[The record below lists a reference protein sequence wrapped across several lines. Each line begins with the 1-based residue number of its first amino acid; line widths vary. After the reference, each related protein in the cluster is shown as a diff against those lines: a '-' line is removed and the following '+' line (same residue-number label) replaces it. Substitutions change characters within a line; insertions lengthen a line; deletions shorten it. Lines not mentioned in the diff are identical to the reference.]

1 MSISQIKIDE
11 YNKLD
16 KLLRNIALILILASV
31 ILLVIWVLNL
41 YSNSGKETIYN
52 LIIMSIGIALL
63 LGGILLLTRIQ
74 YIIWIKKRF
83 KKTKNII
90 P

>member
-1 MSISQIKIDE
+1 MSYSRIKIDE

-31 ILLVIWVLNL
+31 ILLVVWVLNL

>member
-1 MSISQIKIDE
+1 

-31 ILLVIWVLNL
+31 ILLVVWVLNL

>member
-1 MSISQIKIDE
+1 MSYSRIKIDE

-16 KLLRNIALILILASV
+16 KLLRNIALILILTSI
-31 ILLVIWVLNL
+31 ILLIIWILNL

-83 KKTKNII
+83 EKSSILI
-90 P
+90 

>member
-1 MSISQIKIDE
+1 MSYSRIKIDE

-31 ILLVIWVLNL
+31 ILLVVWVINL

>member
-83 KKTKNII
+83 EKSSILI
-90 P
+90 

>member
-1 MSISQIKIDE
+1 MSYSRIKIDE

-31 ILLVIWVLNL
+31 ILF
-41 YSNSGKETIYN
+41 YN

>member
-1 MSISQIKIDE
+1 MSYSRIKIDE

-16 KLLRNIALILILASV
+16 KLLRNIALILILASI
-31 ILLVIWVLNL
+31 ILLIIWILNL

-83 KKTKNII
+83 EKSSILI
-90 P
+90 

>member
-1 MSISQIKIDE
+1 MSISQIKIDK

-31 ILLVIWVLNL
+31 ILLVVWVLNL

>member
-31 ILLVIWVLNL
+31 ILLVVWVLNL

-83 KKTKNII
+83 EKSSILI
-90 P
+90 

>member
-1 MSISQIKIDE
+1 MSYSRIKIDE

-16 KLLRNIALILILASV
+16 KLLRNIALILILASL
-31 ILLVIWVLNL
+31 ILLVVWVINL